1 MALTPCTECGGMIAH
16 DAEFCPHCGHPTGK
30 RPAARKYTLTKGR
43 PGENALGNWL
53 HTMAIIVAVV
63 GAIAAIAGSFQQQ
76 IVSTRYG
83 YETQNVFSWTM
94 FFSTIAST
102 VESTFLL
109 WCMGTVVNLIQ
120 GTYDMVSGIGLKE
133 EGASNSRPSSSSL
146 SRSASSSRTSST
158 LSKDGRILEPLSS
171 PDSSH
176 KEPMLP
182 DNPSWSVSDRYG
194 FVVCPGCGKESSID
208 YLRAR
213 KHCPSCNCKY

>member
-1 MALTPCTECGGMIAH
+1 MALTPCKECGGMIAH
-16 DAEFCPHCGHPTGK
+16 DAEFCPHCGHPTGI
-30 RPAARKYTLTKGR
+30 RPPARKYTLTKGR

-53 HTMAIIVAVV
+53 HTMAVIVAVV

-133 EGASNSRPSSSSL
+133 EGGSISSSL
-146 SRSASSSRTSST
+146 SSSSGRYGSSSRVRSTSTPSTSSA
-158 LSKDGRILEPLSS
+158 LSS
-171 PDSSH
+171 Y
-176 KEPMLP
+176 EPVQP
-182 DNPSWSVSDRYG
+182 DNPKWGVSDHNGYAVCPNCGRECSI
-194 FVVCPGCGKESSID
+194 VSLRVNRCCPGCD
-208 YLRAR
+208 Y
-213 KHCPSCNCKY
+213 KY